1 MVLKGG
7 CEWSVQNEHQTKR
20 VDMGTRESGSALV
33 APPFVGKLSHKKKN
47 ARNNR
52 GPESKLAVRK
62 PR

>member
-7 CEWSVQNEHQTKR
+7 CEWSVLNEHQTKR
-20 VDMGTRESGSALV
+20 VDMGTRENGSALL
-33 APPFVGKLSHKKKN
+33 APPFVGKLSHKKKCQD
-47 ARNNR
+47 NR